1 MPRRRVPRRAG
12 VRIHRRKPNMPKV
25 WIWTGF
31 AGGVAMGALVANLL
45 SGDDDPAVALSPDD
59 VSHLVD
65 EYLEQRGIEAPPV
78 IEEQPV
84 FGPEIV
90 DLPEPPV
97 QAPAAPT
104 PPPAPTPPV
113 IWAPPREKT
122 EEVALAPVPADVPE
136 RADVDVEVAAAG
148 VSADVKASPAGVA
161 VAADLGVAEVKLAV
175 GPAEGA
181 DEPSPLALTADVE
194 AALGIGP
201 VAERRGP
208 APVEAPMLLAG
219 VEPVAEPA
227 EVVAVEQPG
236 PVLTDAPMALTV
248 AADAQ
253 TAVAMVEPAPER
265 VESPVVERPAP
276 VGARKAPVVGVE
288 PAPEVGPVVE
298 RPAPVGARKAP
309 VVEVKPAPEV
319 RPARAQRVEA
329 PVIERPAPARKAVEA
344 EPVGRTKRPAETKPE
359 PVITFEGRDSK
370 SIGEHVLA
378 EEGPTG
384 FMVLPANGRGGR

>member
-1 MPRRRVPRRAG
+1 M
-12 VRIHRRKPNMPKV
+12 
-25 WIWTGF
+25 
-31 AGGVAMGALVANLL
+31 ANLL